1 MKETKERYELMSKEY
16 KNEFITIDNSIVR
29 AREKTNLLESKIE
42 ILAIHHLDKNS
53 KIKEKKDN
61 YGNTYQVNYVVLS
74 AKEIQQLMGRDDGD
88 TYNDIRH
95 AAFALKEKYLI
106 VENKESR
113 QFVLRS
119 MYGDVAYDNGSLYVE
134 FNPDVQ
140 DLFLDMKEKF
150 TKLSLPIMFS
160 FKKNGGFQL
169 YKVLKSYA
177 FSPNLPKIDM
187 KLSQSELPSYRISYE
202 LTDLRMVL
210 GYVDINQDKLKEE
223 ASKKNPNFEKM
234 AKEEKKPQYK
244 RWSDFNVRVIE
255 PGVKEI
261 NTISDIYISEVVKNT
276 SGRGG
281 RVTSIDFYIQHN
293 KAYYEA
299 QQEDV
304 LQEDKNSDVVKEL
317 SNEQKADFYDEILDI
332 IEEKIKI
339 KDAMTIAEAS
349 LYDIERIKTAYEVL
363 KLYSKNHK
371 EVNVVGFVLKAIK
384 ENWEPDI
391 STKSSSSK
399 EDSVSKT
406 KFSNFNERDYDYEEF
421 IKDILK
427 NN

>member
-1 MKETKERYELMSKEY
+1 MRETEERYELMSREY

-53 KIKEKKDN
+53 KIKEKMDN
-61 YGNTYQVNYVVLS
+61 HGNKYMVNYVVLS
-74 AKEIQQLMGRDDGD
+74 AKEIQQLMGRNDGD
-88 TYNDIRH
+88 TYIDIRH

-106 VENKESR
+106 VENRESR

-160 FKKNGGFQL
+160 FRKNGGFQL

-187 KLSQSELPSYRISYE
+187 SLAQEELPVFRVSFD

-223 ASKKNPNFEKM
+223 AQKKNPNFEKM

-244 RWSDFNVRVIE
+244 RWSDFNNRVIE
-255 PGVKEI
+255 PGVEEI
-261 NTISDIYISEVVKNT
+261 NKISDIYIADIVKGT

-293 KAYYEA
+293 KAYYYD
-299 QQEDV
+299 QQ
-304 LQEDKNSDVVKEL
+304 QNTSDNVEIKSKQTVVKEL
-317 SNEQKADFYDEILDI
+317 TEDEKADFCDEIFDL

-339 KDAMTIAEAS
+339 KDAMTLAEVAG
-349 LYDIERIKTAYEVL
+349 YNIEKIKTAYEVM
-363 KLYSKNHK
+363 KAYSKK
-371 EVNVVGFVLKAIK
+371 KQIDNVVGFLIASIEKGFEMPVEKKI
-384 ENWEPDI
+384 DHG
-391 STKSSSSK
+391 
-399 EDSVSKT
+399 
-406 KFSNFNERDYDYEEF
+406 FNEREIDFDE
-421 IKDILK
+421 IMKDIL
-427 NN
+427 N

>member
-1 MKETKERYELMSKEY
+1 MSETEERYELMSREY

-53 KIKEKKDN
+53 RVREKQDN

-74 AKEIQQLMGRDDGD
+74 AKEIQRLMGRDDGD
-88 TYNDIRH
+88 TYIDIRH

-106 VENKESR
+106 VENRETR

-160 FKKNGGFQL
+160 FRKNGGFQL

-187 KLSQSELPSYRISYE
+187 SLSQEELPVYRVSYD

-223 ASKKNPNFEKM
+223 AQKKNPNFEKM

-244 RWSDFNVRVIE
+244 RWSDFNTRVIE
-255 PGVKEI
+255 PGIKEI
-261 NTISDIYISEVVKNT
+261 NQISDIYISDIVKNT

-281 RVTSIDFYIQHN
+281 KVSSIDFYIQHN

-299 QQEDV
+299 QSSEN
-304 LQEDKNSDVVKEL
+304 EPAVKEKKDVIKEL
-317 SNEQKADFYDEILDI
+317 TEEEKADFYDEILDI
-332 IEEKIKI
+332 IEEKIKV
-339 KDAMTIAEAS
+339 KDAMTLAEVANF
-349 LYDIERIKTAYEVL
+349 DIDKIKTAYAIMQE
-363 KLYSKNHK
+363 YSKNHTV
-371 EVNVVGFVLKAIK
+371 ERVVGFLISAIEK
-384 ENWEPDI
+384 QFEMPVKKKMSHD
-391 STKSSSSK
+391 
-399 EDSVSKT
+399 
-406 KFSNFNERDYDYEEF
+406 FNERDYDFDKLMEE
-421 IKDILK
+421 LV

>member
-1 MKETKERYELMSKEY
+1 MRETEERYELMSREY

-42 ILAIHHLDKNS
+42 ILAIHHLDKSS
-53 KIKEKKDN
+53 KIKEKMDN
-61 YGNTYQVNYVVLS
+61 HGNKYMVNYVVLS
-74 AKEIQQLMGRDDGD
+74 AKEIQQLMGRTDGD
-88 TYNDIRH
+88 TYIDIRH

-106 VENKESR
+106 VENRESR

-160 FKKNGGFQL
+160 FRKNGGFQL

-187 KLSQSELPSYRISYE
+187 SLSQEELPVFRVSFE

-210 GYVDINQDKLKEE
+210 GYVDINQDKLREE
-223 ASKKNPNFEKM
+223 AQKKNPNFEKM

-244 RWSDFNVRVIE
+244 RWSDFNNRVIE
-255 PGVKEI
+255 PGVEEI
-261 NTISDIYISEVVKNT
+261 NAISDIYIADIVKGT

-293 KAYYEA
+293 KAYYEE
-299 QQEDV
+299 QQNSEEGTEAKPKAKPAPELTED
-304 LQEDKNSDVVKEL
+304 E
-317 SNEQKADFYDEILDI
+317 KADFYDEILDI

-339 KDAMTIAEAS
+339 RDAMTLAEVAE
-349 LYDIERIKTAYEVL
+349 YDIEKIKAAYEIM
-363 KLYSKNHK
+363 KAYSKKAQIENVTGFLIAAIEK
-371 EVNVVGFVLKAIK
+371 GFEKPVNKKMDHG
-384 ENWEPDI
+384 
-391 STKSSSSK
+391 
-399 EDSVSKT
+399 
-406 KFSNFNERDYDYEEF
+406 FNERSYDYDALM
-421 IKDILK
+421 KDIL
-427 NN
+427 NQG

>member
-1 MKETKERYELMSKEY
+1 MSETEERYELMSREY

-53 KIKEKKDN
+53 RVREKQDN

-74 AKEIQQLMGRDDGD
+74 AKEIQRLMGRDDGD
-88 TYNDIRH
+88 TYIDIRH

-106 VENKESR
+106 VENRETR

-160 FKKNGGFQL
+160 FRKNGGFQL

-187 KLSQSELPSYRISYE
+187 SLSQEELPVYRVSYD

-223 ASKKNPNFEKM
+223 AQKKNPNFEKM

-244 RWSDFNVRVIE
+244 RWSDFNTRVIE
-255 PGVKEI
+255 PGIKEI
-261 NTISDIYISEVVKNT
+261 NQISDIYISDIVKNT

-281 RVTSIDFYIQHN
+281 KVSSIDFYIQHN

-299 QQEDV
+299 QSSEN
-304 LQEDKNSDVVKEL
+304 EPAVKEKKDVIKEL
-317 SNEQKADFYDEILDI
+317 TEEEKADFYDEILDI
-332 IEEKIKI
+332 IEEKIKV
-339 KDAMTIAEAS
+339 KDAMTLAEVANF
-349 LYDIERIKTAYEVL
+349 DIDKIKTAYAIMQE
-363 KLYSKNHK
+363 YSKNHTV
-371 EVNVVGFVLKAIK
+371 ERVVGFLISAIEK
-384 ENWEPDI
+384 QFEMPVKKKMSHD
-391 STKSSSSK
+391 
-399 EDSVSKT
+399 
-406 KFSNFNERDYDYEEF
+406 FNERDYDFDKLMEE
-421 IKDILK
+421 LV
-427 NN
+427 NNK

>member
-1 MKETKERYELMSKEY
+1 MRETEERYELMSREY

-53 KIKEKKDN
+53 KIKEKMDN
-61 YGNTYQVNYVVLS
+61 HGNKYMVNYVVLS
-74 AKEIQQLMGRDDGD
+74 AKEIQQLMGRSDGD
-88 TYNDIRH
+88 TYIDIRH

-106 VENKESR
+106 VENRESR

-160 FKKNGGFQL
+160 FRKNGGFQL

-187 KLSQSELPSYRISYE
+187 SLAQEELPVFRVSFD

-223 ASKKNPNFEKM
+223 AQKKNPNFEKM

-244 RWSDFNVRVIE
+244 RWSDFNNRVIE
-255 PGVKEI
+255 PGVEEI
-261 NTISDIYISEVVKNT
+261 NKISDIYIADIVKGT

-293 KAYYEA
+293 KAYYYD
-299 QQEDV
+299 QQ
-304 LQEDKNSDVVKEL
+304 QNTSDNVEIKSKQTVVKEL
-317 SNEQKADFYDEILDI
+317 TEDEKADFCDEIFDL

-339 KDAMTIAEAS
+339 KDAMTLAEVAG
-349 LYDIERIKTAYEVL
+349 YNIEKIKTAYEVM
-363 KLYSKNHK
+363 KAYSKK
-371 EVNVVGFVLKAIK
+371 KQIDNVVGFLIASIEKGFEMPVEKK
-384 ENWEPDI
+384 MDHG
-391 STKSSSSK
+391 
-399 EDSVSKT
+399 
-406 KFSNFNERDYDYEEF
+406 FNEREIDFDE
-421 IKDILK
+421 IMKDIL
-427 NN
+427 N